1 MTEDKEKKELNIED
15 LKKRGE
21 ENKFSSSSESRLR
34 DEGGKERET
43 LFNPID
49 ISRELEEC
57 QKLKDE
63 YLQGWQRARADFL
76 NYKKEEIERIGEFL
90 KYSAEEFVL
99 KILPVLDNF
108 DVAVKKLPENL
119 KVEEGLPSSS
129 FAEARESDENPEG
142 EPSVPYGTSIKGFL
156 QIKRQLE
163 NFLKNQ
169 GVEEIKSIGVKFDP
183 NLHETAGEVEIK
195 DKESGIIIEEI
206 QKGYK
211 INGRLLRPAKVKV
224 VK

>member
-34 DEGGKERET
+34 DEGGKEREA

-142 EPSVPYGTSIKGFL
+142 EPSVPYGASIKGFL

-169 GVEEIKSIGVKFDP
+169 GVEEIKSIGEKFDP
-183 NLHETAGEVEIK
+183 NLHETVGEVEIK